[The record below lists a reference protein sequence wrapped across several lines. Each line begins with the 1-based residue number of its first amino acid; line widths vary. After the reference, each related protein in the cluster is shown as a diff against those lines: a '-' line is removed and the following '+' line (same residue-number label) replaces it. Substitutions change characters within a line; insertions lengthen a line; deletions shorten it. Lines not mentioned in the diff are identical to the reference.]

1 MVAALPKILAIE
13 FTHCFRGQKT
23 LRRFF
28 QTVDFAHAR
37 KGATHVGN
45 GNGTT
50 DDERNIECLND
61 LLVLPTLFGAA
72 DQVIGDAI
80 VAAKNSA
87 SDQAEQ
93 FLCFGAKRAGLVSL
107 MIEREEAFDPEV
119 AAAEDFVR

>member
-37 KGATHVGN
+37 KGATHVRN

-50 DDERNIECLND
+50 DDERNIACVND
-61 LLVLPTLFGAA
+61 LLALPTLFAA

-87 SDQAEQ
+87 SHQAEQ
-93 FLCFGAKRAGLVSL
+93 FLCFGAKRAGS
-107 MIEREEAFDPEV
+107 
-119 AAAEDFVR
+119 